1 MSLICLS
8 NFNSFALY
16 FVLRLLIWHIHKF
29 KAIKIRCF
37 SNFSHLEFLHSRRVS
52 SRRCKLFL
60 ITRALATWTFPEK
73 ISFKEISNTVSK
85 ESNSF
90 FLFLFLYIWHVKYDL
105 ELSLISSVIELP
117 VVLLLN
123 IVWSL
128 LLVMQNVCFCIF
140 GMWNMILKYHWF
152 FYQLFVV
159 WWQRPF
165 ICKNSCQ

>member
-1 MSLICLS
+1 M
-8 NFNSFALY
+8 
-16 FVLRLLIWHIHKF
+16 
-29 KAIKIRCF
+29 
-37 SNFSHLEFLHSRRVS
+37 
-52 SRRCKLFL
+52 
-60 ITRALATWTFPEK
+60 
-73 ISFKEISNTVSK
+73 SK

-140 GMWNMILKYHWF
+140 GM
-152 FYQLFVV
+152 
-159 WWQRPF
+159 
-165 ICKNSCQ
+165 